1 MSDMLLIL
9 LAFILLF
16 YIFALMPR
24 LSKRSEMLP
33 FLHTQFAHRGFHCA
47 EKQIPENSI
56 PAFRAALAHGYGIE
70 LDVQLTKDDVPVVF
84 HDFTLQRVCAAAGKI
99 RDFTLEELK
108 QFRLDGT
115 KEAIPT
121 LAEVL
126 QLVDGQ
132 VPLLVEMKCED
143 LGVHVCE
150 KADGILKNYRG
161 NYVMES
167 FNPFALLWYRR
178 HRPEICRGQL
188 SMNFQ
193 RQEGTYDPQQLI
205 ARHLLT
211 NFLAK
216 PDFIAY
222 DIRDKEALSKNICR
236 KWFHC
241 PSVAWTVRSAD
252 ELRKIKPYY
261 DAFIFEGFRPQVR
274 K

>member
-1 MSDMLLIL
+1 MIL
-9 LAFILLF
+9 
-16 YIFALMPR
+16 
-24 LSKRSEMLP
+24 
-33 FLHTQFAHRGFHCA
+33 HC
-47 EKQIPENSI
+47 S
-56 PAFRAALAHGYGIE
+56 GYA
-70 LDVQLTKDDVPVVF
+70 QQP
-84 HDFTLQRVCAAAGKI
+84 GKI

-150 KADGILKNYRG
+150 KADGLLKNYRG

-193 RQEGTYDPQQLI
+193 RQEGTYDPR
-205 ARHLLT
+205 A
-211 NFLAK
+211 
-216 PDFIAY
+216 AY
-222 DIRDKEALSKNICR
+222 RAS
-236 KWFHC
+236 
-241 PSVAWTVRSAD
+241 SAD
-252 ELRKIKPYY
+252 ELSRE
-261 DAFIFEGFRPQVR
+261 AGFYRV
-274 K
+274 

>member
-1 MSDMLLIL
+1 MWIAIGVLLV
-9 LAFILLF
+9 LAALLLF
-16 YIFALMPR
+16 LEMPALRRHPDRAHIQGRYI
-24 LSKRSEMLP
+24 
-33 FLHTQFAHRGFHCA
+33 AHRGLHD
-47 EKQIPENSI
+47 QTPDTPENSLA
-56 PAFRAALAHGYGIE
+56 AFRAAVERGYAIE
-70 LDVQLTKDDVPVVF
+70 NDIHLTADGQVVVF
-84 HDFTLQRVCAAAGKI
+84 HDDTLDRMCGVPGRPEEKTLAQRKELSLAGTAEK
-99 RDFTLEELK
+99 
-108 QFRLDGT
+108 
-115 KEAIPT
+115 IPT
-121 LAEVL
+121 LQECLDA
-126 QLVDGQ
+126 VDGQ

-150 KADGILKNYRG
+150 KADELLKNYRG

-211 NFLAK
+211 NFLSK

-241 PSVAWTVRSAD
+241 PSVAWTVRSAG
-252 ELRKIKPYY
+252 ELRKVKPYY
-261 DAFIFEGFRPQVR
+261 DAFIFEGFRPQAR

>member
-1 MSDMLLIL
+1 MLG
-9 LAFILLF
+9 AAAAYLF
-16 YIFALMPR
+16 AIRPE
-24 LSKRSEMLP
+24 KR
-33 FLHTQFAHRGFHCA
+33 HTANAMKGIYYAHRGLHSMEA
-47 EKQIPENSI
+47 HAPENSLA
-56 PAFRAALAHGYGIE
+56 AFRRAVHAGYGIE

-167 FNPFALLWYRR
+167 FNPFALLW
-178 HRPEICRGQL
+178 
-188 SMNFQ
+188 
-193 RQEGTYDPQQLI
+193 
-205 ARHLLT
+205 
-211 NFLAK
+211 
-216 PDFIAY
+216 
-222 DIRDKEALSKNICR
+222 
-236 KWFHC
+236 
-241 PSVAWTVRSAD
+241 
-252 ELRKIKPYY
+252 
-261 DAFIFEGFRPQVR
+261 
-274 K
+274 

>member
-1 MSDMLLIL
+1 MRVS
-9 LAFILLF
+9 
-16 YIFALMPR
+16 YIDSPEYLYAMVD
-24 LSKRSEMLP
+24 
-33 FLHTQFAHRGFHCA
+33 A
-47 EKQIPENSI
+47 EDHVI
-56 PAFRAALAHGYGIE
+56 FCVR
-70 LDVQLTKDDVPVVF
+70 
-84 HDFTLQRVCAAAGKI
+84 R
-99 RDFTLEELK
+99 
-108 QFRLDGT
+108 DGT
-115 KEAIPT
+115 IDW
-121 LAEVL
+121 VL

-236 KWFHC
+236 K
-241 PSVAWTVRSAD
+241 
-252 ELRKIKPYY
+252 
-261 DAFIFEGFRPQVR
+261 
-274 K
+274 

>member
-1 MSDMLLIL
+1 
-9 LAFILLF
+9 
-16 YIFALMPR
+16 
-24 LSKRSEMLP
+24 
-33 FLHTQFAHRGFHCA
+33 
-47 EKQIPENSI
+47 
-56 PAFRAALAHGYGIE
+56 
-70 LDVQLTKDDVPVVF
+70 
-84 HDFTLQRVCAAAGKI
+84 
-99 RDFTLEELK
+99 
-108 QFRLDGT
+108 
-115 KEAIPT
+115 
-121 LAEVL
+121 
-126 QLVDGQ
+126 
-132 VPLLVEMKCED
+132 
-143 LGVHVCE
+143 
-150 KADGILKNYRG
+150 
-161 NYVMES
+161 MES

-261 DAFIFEGFRPQVR
+261 DAFIFESFRPQVR

>member
-1 MSDMLLIL
+1 MKHKWRFGVLG
-9 LAFILLF
+9 AAAAYLF
-16 YIFALMPR
+16 AIRPE
-24 LSKRSEMLP
+24 KR
-33 FLHTQFAHRGFHCA
+33 HTANAMKGLYYAHRGLHSREA
-47 EKQIPENSI
+47 QAPENSLA
-56 PAFRAALAHGYGIE
+56 AFRRAVHAGYGIE

-205 ARHLLT
+205 ARHLLM

-261 DAFIFEGFRPQVR
+261 DAFIFESFRPQVR

>member
-1 MSDMLLIL
+1 MI
-9 LAFILLF
+9 
-16 YIFALMPR
+16 
-24 LSKRSEMLP
+24 
-33 FLHTQFAHRGFHCA
+33 
-47 EKQIPENSI
+47 
-56 PAFRAALAHGYGIE
+56 
-70 LDVQLTKDDVPVVF
+70 
-84 HDFTLQRVCAAAGKI
+84 FTLQRVCAAAGKI

-193 RQEGTYDPQQLI
+193 RQEGDL
-205 ARHLLT
+205 
-211 NFLAK
+211 
-216 PDFIAY
+216 
-222 DIRDKEALSKNICR
+222 
-236 KWFHC
+236 
-241 PSVAWTVRSAD
+241 
-252 ELRKIKPYY
+252 
-261 DAFIFEGFRPQVR
+261 
-274 K
+274 